1 MRSCVNGTTRRC
13 NGKAS
18 CTAPAGRT
26 RKTGKDGDCLNTQK
40 TQVRVVA
47 AGTLFNLLL
56 FGVKLY
62 VGLAANSICIWSD
75 AMNNLADALSFLL
88 SLVVAG
94 VGISFAWSS
103 LERLLYPT
111 PVWFSTKHFFIV
123 LLTVL
128 AKGGMYFFYRAYA
141 RKTRSDVLR
150 VMQTDSLMDCFI
162 TTATLLSFTLTR
174 YLSFAVDAIFGL
186 AISVFLFVG
195 AAGLLRTHLRALLG
209 HVDKETRMRVA
220 SCISSCKVLANCEKI
235 QYYIGKDNAVTAFVF
250 AKPTD
255 RADGEPPCEA
265 LERLAKETA
274 EQTGVHL
281 CFVLSVSAEKNKGRS
296 GSETAEES
304 HE

>member
-1 MRSCVNGTTRRC
+1 M
-13 NGKAS
+13 
-18 CTAPAGRT
+18 
-26 RKTGKDGDCLNTQK
+26 
-40 TQVRVVA
+40 RVVA

-75 AMNNLADALSFLL
+75 AMNNLADALSCLVSAGFLVLVLRLGERLQPEIAEKGEQLLSFLL

-94 VGISFAWSS
+94 VGVSFAWSS

-209 HVDKETRMRVA
+209 LVDKETRMRVA